1 MQALIDKMKDGML
14 KSQVW
19 KSMFRHSYEDS
30 PRNRY
35 LQVLDNVWLHLHPT
49 RIPRHGAYIRFTWC
63 I

>member
-1 MQALIDKMKDGML
+1 MQAFFDKMKDGMV

-19 KSMFRHSYEDS
+19 KSMFRHGYEDS

-49 RIPRHGAYIRFTWC
+49 GAAGHPIL
-63 I
+63 